1 MRGGSAGEEGL
12 PMIRGEL
19 SKCERPASRR
29 RREEEGRERQ

>member
-1 MRGGSAGEEGL
+1 MRGGSAEEGL

-29 RREEEGRERQ
+29 RR